1 MFVRFFSCAKGQQTF
16 KIKPV
21 NIYIQSRSPRALM
34 KSRSADMELHII
46 RKT

>member
-21 NIYIQSRSPRALM
+21 NTYTVKTPRALM

-46 RKT
+46 RKP